1 MDAETVK
8 NGIECRWRMRQI
20 KTYGCL
26 FLLIPVFTLVI
37 AMFSAT
43 GAKLDFDDFAETIGW
58 STGYMLILYSI
69 IWLPFVL
76 YNLYRYWQ
84 LINNYADYTV
94 HTVVLDKPHT
104 SFLYKNAVYFTVS
117 VPGHGYVDTSP
128 IFSDGLFSSF
138 TLDEYAGKTVRVLY
152 DAEKQKVYL
161 IDKV

>member
-1 MDAETVK
+1 MDRETVK

-26 FLLIPVFTLVI
+26 FLLIPLFTLFI
-37 AMFSAT
+37 AMLSAP
-43 GAKLDFDDFAETIGW
+43 GAKLNPDDIAEAVGW

-76 YNLYRYWQ
+76 YNLYRYRQ
-84 LINNYADYTV
+84 LINNYANYTV

-104 SFLYKNAVYFTVS
+104 SFLYKNSVYFTVC
-117 VPGHGYVDTSP
+117 VGGKTTVDTAP
-128 IFSDGLFSSF
+128 LFSDGLFSAF
-138 TLDEYAGKTVRVLY
+138 TLEEYAGKTVRVLY
-152 DAEKQKVYL
+152 DEEKGKVYL